1 MSSFVS
7 YERYSTDNNNNN
19 NITNDI
25 IKKNATTD
33 LNFELELE
41 ICKKKCNEDF
51 EKEVKRRGLRG
62 LLKFNKLGM
71 PDKNQSKKRRPS
83 IKQRVLRERTR
94 RAKVELKLL
103 VRKRNKCIERCEA
116 EMEMKYLNLIMK
128 QKGMDEDTEG
138 LIGQY
143 LLPKS
148 KKGEWIVHNIKF
160 KKSKTRKSS
169 SKTRK
174 SSSKTRKSSSKTKK
188 KGGSKS
194 KKKKSK
200 SPSKKKG
207 ETKRRKKGGS
217 KTKKKYSSK

>member
-7 YERYSTDNNNNN
+7 YERYSTDNNNNNNN

-143 LLPKS
+143 LLPKPNKS
-148 KKGEWIVHNIKF
+148 KK
-160 KKSKTRKSS
+160 
-169 SKTRK
+169 
-174 SSSKTRKSSSKTKK
+174 SKTRKSSSKTKK

-207 ETKRRKKGGS
+207 GTKRRKKGGS
-217 KTKKKYSSK
+217 KTKKKSSSK

>member
-7 YERYSTDNNNNN
+7 YERYSTDNNNNNNN

-143 LLPKS
+143 LLPKPNKS
-148 KKGEWIVHNIKF
+148 KK
-160 KKSKTRKSS
+160 
-169 SKTRK
+169 
-174 SSSKTRKSSSKTKK
+174 SKTRKSSSKTKK

-207 ETKRRKKGGS
+207 GTKRRKKGGS

>member
-143 LLPKS
+143 LLPKPNKS
-148 KKGEWIVHNIKF
+148 KK
-160 KKSKTRKSS
+160 
-169 SKTRK
+169 
-174 SSSKTRKSSSKTKK
+174 SKTRKSSSKTKK

-207 ETKRRKKGGS
+207 GTKRRKKGGS
-217 KTKKKYSSK
+217 KTKKKSSSK